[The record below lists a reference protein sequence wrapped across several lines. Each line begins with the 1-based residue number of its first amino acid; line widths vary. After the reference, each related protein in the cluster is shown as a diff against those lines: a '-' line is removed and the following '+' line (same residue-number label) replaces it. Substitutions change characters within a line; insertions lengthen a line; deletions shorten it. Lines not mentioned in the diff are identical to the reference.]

1 MGDFVLVLSNAGSAE
16 EADRIGEAL
25 VSEKLSACVNIIPR
39 IRSVYRWQ
47 GEVEWAEEWTLLIK
61 TRTETAEALIQR
73 LRALHSYE
81 VPEALIIPIAGGL
94 PAYLAWLDENI
105 LRGQAPA

>member
-16 EADRIGEAL
+16 EADRIGEVL
-25 VSEKLSACVNIIPR
+25 VSEKLAACVNIIPR

-61 TRTETAEALIQR
+61 TRSEAAEALIQR

-94 PAYLAWLDENI
+94 PAYLAWLDENT
-105 LRGQAPA
+105 LPGQAPA